1 MYYLEGGGS
10 KHSIKILSFAKFNL
24 NVVKLQWANDV
35 PSRGYWVT
43 PLSGSAWVVCK
54 TFGEEEKHL
63 CAELWASAM
72 QTGAH
77 TRGVSQHSLR

>member
-10 KHSIKILSFAKFNL
+10 KHSIKILSFAKFNV

-43 PLSGSAWVVCK
+43 PLSGSA
-54 TFGEEEKHL
+54 
-63 CAELWASAM
+63 
-72 QTGAH
+72 
-77 TRGVSQHSLR
+77 